1 MVGLGLHVSNQVAV
15 RDFEQI
21 AYKAVDD
28 NGAKEF
34 SLVSRRV
41 SLCPDDHI
49 KKFIVMDSLKKKKKR
64 WEITRLVQIIQRS
77 LNLYLAP
84 RVSGIKEKKL
94 IIRS

>member
-84 RVSGIKEKKL
+84 RVSGIKEKEL

>member
-1 MVGLGLHVSNQVAV
+1 MSNQVAV

>member
-1 MVGLGLHVSNQVAV
+1 MSNQVAV

-21 AYKAVDD
+21 AYKAVVD

-64 WEITRLVQIIQRS
+64 WEITRLVQIILRS

>member
-1 MVGLGLHVSNQVAV
+1 MSNQVAV

-21 AYKAVDD
+21 AYKAVVD

-64 WEITRLVQIIQRS
+64 WEISRLVQIIQRS

>member
-1 MVGLGLHVSNQVAV
+1 MSNQVAV

-64 WEITRLVQIIQRS
+64 WEISRLVQIIQRS

>member
-1 MVGLGLHVSNQVAV
+1 MSNQVAV

-41 SLCPDDHI
+41 SLCPDDHM

>member
-1 MVGLGLHVSNQVAV
+1 MSNQDAV
-15 RDFEQI
+15 RDFKQI
-21 AYKAVDD
+21 ADQAAVD

-64 WEITRLVQIIQRS
+64 WEITRLVQII
-77 LNLYLAP
+77 
-84 RVSGIKEKKL
+84 
-94 IIRS
+94 

>member
-1 MVGLGLHVSNQVAV
+1 MSNQVAV

-84 RVSGIKEKKL
+84 RVSGIKEKEL

>member
-49 KKFIVMDSLKKKKKR
+49 KKFIVMDSLKKKKKMG
-64 WEITRLVQIIQRS
+64 
-77 LNLYLAP
+77 N
-84 RVSGIKEKKL
+84 
-94 IIRS
+94 

>member
-84 RVSGIKEKKL
+84 RVSEIKEKEL

>member
-1 MVGLGLHVSNQVAV
+1 MSNQVAV

-21 AYKAVDD
+21 AYKAVDN